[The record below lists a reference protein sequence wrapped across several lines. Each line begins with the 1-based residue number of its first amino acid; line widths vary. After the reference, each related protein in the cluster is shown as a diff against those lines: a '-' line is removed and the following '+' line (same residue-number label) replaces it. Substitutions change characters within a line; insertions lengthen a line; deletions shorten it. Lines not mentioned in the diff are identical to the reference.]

1 MKKVSVMLI
10 LISCFFKSFSQ
21 FLNPHD
27 FNEHVSKRFD
37 VCVYNASDLFDSS
50 EIKARKIK
58 SAALLQTYGGSTVFD
73 TLFIYYFDT
82 TGKAFAQ
89 ISFTVPEG
97 DSAGVTLIRD
107 KVCDINESKMFPL
120 QKDNYVV
127 FNYTPYGIER
137 KTYSNETHE
146 LLDSEFIVTL
156 NCGDVYIQTNE
167 RSELIAYRLE
177 SGSALIG
184 RIVSIQMDKDYY
196 AAQYIIRYKAD

>member
-1 MKKVSVMLI
+1 MLI

-37 VCVYNASDLFDSS
+37 ACIYNASDLFDSC

-58 SAALLQTYGGSTVFD
+58 SAALLQTYGGISVFD

-82 TGKAFAQ
+82 TGKAFEQ
-89 ISFTVPEG
+89 ISFTVPG
-97 DSAGVTLIRD
+97 DDSAGVAFVRE
-107 KVCDINESKMFPL
+107 KVCDINETKMLFPPE
-120 QKDNYVV
+120 KDNYVV
-127 FNYTPYGIER
+127 FNYTPYGTER
-137 KTYSNETHE
+137 KTYSIETHE

-156 NCGDVYIQTNE
+156 NCGDAYIQTND

-177 SGSALIG
+177 AGSTLIG
-184 RIVSIQMDKDYY
+184 RMVSIQMDKDYY
-196 AAQYIIRYKAD
+196 TSQYIIRYKAD